1 MIISICI
8 NSSAGVSGCECA
20 LKGVVSDLTTLIT
33 RALLKCLHYLISIY
47 LKLTNRLAQ
56 PHQQNYTS
64 EVRHLFLWL
73 FKKSRISEKPLVCS
87 PLGSK
92 WSPLGWGRRLRQWGL
107 GRPGETRVEKLQ
119 YLLSVRSVSWQGS
132 TQGSVEGILPMSRM
146 ALGLISAS
154 VMEGRARISGC
165 EPHGFTSKNI
175 LLLALLYEN
184 HLFFFFCSNQ
194 VYGSA
199 FSQVADL
206 LTDRMC
212 CIVS

>member
-1 MIISICI
+1 M
-8 NSSAGVSGCECA
+8 
-20 LKGVVSDLTTLIT
+20 
-33 RALLKCLHYLISIY
+33 
-47 LKLTNRLAQ
+47 
-56 PHQQNYTS
+56 
-64 EVRHLFLWL
+64 
-73 FKKSRISEKPLVCS
+73 
-87 PLGSK
+87 
-92 WSPLGWGRRLRQWGL
+92 
-107 GRPGETRVEKLQ
+107 
-119 YLLSVRSVSWQGS
+119 SWQCS
-132 TQGSVEGILPMSRM
+132 TQGSVEGILPTSRM

-165 EPHGFTSKNI
+165 KPHGFTSKNI

-212 CIVS
+212 CIVSQAHFNMVTIRFCNKFVYWPTERLLFQNFPSETARTICVFHSSCCKLLVCIPMSYIS